1 MPVRRASRKIRKP
14 NGALKT
20 ARLNLLIRPDLK
32 DWIHKYADKYDK
44 SVSAIVTEHFV
55 FLRERERRE
64 RKMGADIEQI

>member
-1 MPVRRASRKIRKP
+1 MPVRRASRNTRKS

-32 DWIHKYADKYDK
+32 EWIHKYAEKYDK

-55 FLRERERRE
+55 YLRERERRE
-64 RKMGADIEQI
+64 RRMGADVEQI